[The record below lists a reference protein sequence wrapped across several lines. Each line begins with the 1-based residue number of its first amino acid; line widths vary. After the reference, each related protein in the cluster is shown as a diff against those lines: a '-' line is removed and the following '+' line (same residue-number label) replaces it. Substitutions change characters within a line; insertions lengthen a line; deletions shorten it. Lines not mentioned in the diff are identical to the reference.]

1 MRALLT
7 TCLAAAAAMGVAAP
21 ADAATYS
28 VSYVVNSNEP
38 TATVQF
44 DDKVQTMRLGWSD
57 MDSTYTA
64 SKVFKTTRP
73 MIQPDQ
79 KSLMACLRR
88 PASAAAQARRSHRR
102 GGGSTPRPR
111 RR

>member
-73 MIQPDQ
+73 TG
-79 KSLMACLRR
+79 LRAKIYGGTHLSSR
-88 PASAAAQARRSHRR
+88 HRVNGEVVVARSSSSVASC
-102 GGGSTPRPR
+102 ST
-111 RR
+111 